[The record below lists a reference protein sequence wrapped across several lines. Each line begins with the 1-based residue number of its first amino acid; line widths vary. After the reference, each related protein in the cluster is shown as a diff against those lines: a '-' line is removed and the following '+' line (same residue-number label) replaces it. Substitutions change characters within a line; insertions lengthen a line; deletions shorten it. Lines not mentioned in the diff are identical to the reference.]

1 MRYFLLFIFLLIATK
16 AIAPDL
22 KELAI
27 IKAYPVDLYERLIKA
42 VIEVESNGDTLAF
55 NPVEQAYGI
64 MQIRPIRLLD
74 YNQRTG
80 KKYKMKDCFRP
91 EISRE
96 IFLYYARGIGYPD
109 YERISRSWNG
119 SGAKTLE
126 YWDKVKASLEGKFR
140 NKAVKARP

>member
-1 MRYFLLFIFLLIATK
+1 MATR

-22 KELAI
+22 NELAI
-27 IKAYPVDLYERLIKA
+27 IKSYPVDLYDKLIRA
-42 VIEVESNGDTLAF
+42 VIEVESRGDSLAF

-80 KKYKMKDCFRP
+80 KNYKMKDCFRP
-91 EISRE
+91 EISKE
-96 IFLYYARGIGYPD
+96 IFLYYAKAIGYPD

-119 SGAKTLE
+119 SGVKTLE
-126 YWDKVKASLEGKFR
+126 YWDKVKANL
-140 NKAVKARP
+140 NKKIKR

>member
-1 MRYFLLFIFLLIATK
+1 MATR

-22 KELAI
+22 NELAI
-27 IKAYPVDLYERLIKA
+27 IKSYPVDLYDKLIRA
-42 VIEVESNGDTLAF
+42 VIEVESRGDSLAF

-80 KKYKMKDCFRP
+80 KNYKMKDCFRP
-91 EISRE
+91 EISKE
-96 IFLYYARGIGYPD
+96 IFLYYAKAIGYPD

-119 SGAKTLE
+119 SGVKTLE
-126 YWDKVKASLEGKFR
+126 YWDKVKASL
-140 NKAVKARP
+140 NKKIKR